1 MKLVASLALPA
12 LLSVGAN
19 AAGGLGV
26 LRFDVAA
33 AKKRPVS
40 KVVDLLKDMQEQL
53 EKEQEADEEIYEKL
67 ACWCE
72 TNDKEKTKAIAD
84 AESHLAN
91 LAAKIDRLTAESA
104 QLNVEIEGL
113 EKEVARNQK
122 SLDVATAIR
131 EKQLAEFNDEE
142 KEMLLAIQ
150 SLGSAIIVLN
160 KHHKASLVDQK
171 MVAAVVNNQ
180 LQQHDHILRSAVTPH
195 QRKVIA
201 SFAQDAEKYAP
212 QSGEIFGILNQMK
225 ETFEANLA
233 QSQADEKANKIGYA
247 ELKVAKEE
255 EIAAGESSLKEKKQ
269 ILATTDETLAQ
280 SNEDREDTTA
290 GLSDDER
297 FLLNLKETCSSSDS
311 QWEERQKERMEEI
324 TAVQKA
330 LAILSSD
337 EARDNFS
344 KTFNFLQTS
353 SRNVRSQVASIL
365 GDVAAKTGNPKLATL
380 AVAARL
386 DAFVKV
392 KKAIDDMVTELVAEK
407 AAEIEHRDY
416 CINGLNENER
426 TTADKVHVKGRLES
440 KVAGLKQEVKQLTD
454 QIAELTGQIAEMN
467 TSLER
472 AQEDR
477 DAQHQVYEGI
487 LADQEQTE
495 LLLTQALTV
504 LKGMYASPVDES
516 LVQMRKVSAHKQ
528 EPPPGLGEYNK
539 NSGATGIVMMIEQ
552 IIADTKE
559 LQAVTKHDEQVAE
572 NDHTKFKT
580 ETTESITGK
589 QDTIVDLTSQK
600 AKSEQDL
607 IEVTEELD
615 GANTD
620 LDDLHSVKLGFHGEC
635 DYILKNFEVR
645 QEAQAQEIDALRE
658 AKQILSG
665 MK

>member
-1 MKLVASLALPA
+1 
-12 LLSVGAN
+12 
-19 AAGGLGV
+19 
-26 LRFDVAA
+26 
-33 AKKRPVS
+33 
-40 KVVDLLKDMQEQL
+40 
-53 EKEQEADEEIYEKL
+53 
-67 ACWCE
+67 
-72 TNDKEKTKAIAD
+72 
-84 AESHLAN
+84 
-91 LAAKIDRLTAESA
+91 
-104 QLNVEIEGL
+104 
-113 EKEVARNQK
+113 
-122 SLDVATAIR
+122 
-131 EKQLAEFNDEE
+131 
-142 KEMLLAIQ
+142 MLLAIQ
-150 SLGSAIIVLN
+150 SLGSAITVLN

-171 MVAAVVNNQ
+171 MVAAVANNQ
-180 LQQHDHILRSAVTPH
+180 LQQHDHLLRSAVTPH

-201 SFAQDAEKYAP
+201 SFAQDAAEKYAP

-233 QSQADEKANKIGYA
+233 QTQADEKANKQGYA
-247 ELKVAKEE
+247 DLKAAKEE

-280 SNEDREDTTA
+280 SNEDREDTSA

-311 QWEERQKERMEEI
+311 QWEERQRERMEEI

-344 KTFNFLQTS
+344 KTFNFLQTN
-353 SRNVRSQVASIL
+353 SRNVRSQVASML
-365 GDVAAKTGNPKLATL
+365 GAVAAKTGNPKLATL

-426 TTADKVHVKGRLES
+426 TTAAKVHEKGGLES
-440 KVAGLKQEVKQLTD
+440 KVAGLQQEVKALTD

-477 DAQHQVYEGI
+477 TAQHQVYQGI

-495 LLLTQALTV
+495 LLLTQALSV

-528 EPPPGLGEYNK
+528 EPPPGLGEYSK
-539 NSGATGIVMMIEQ
+539 NDGATGIVMMIEQ

-572 NDHTKFKT
+572 KAHTKFKT
-580 ETTESITGK
+580 ETEESITSK
-589 QDTIVDLTSQK
+589 QNEITDLTSQK
-600 AKSEQDL
+600 SKSEQDL
-607 IEVTEELD
+607 IEVTGELD

-620 LDDLHSVKLGFHGEC
+620 LEDLHSVKTGLNGEC

-665 MK
+665 LK

>member
-12 LLSVGAN
+12 LLSAGAN
-19 AAGGLGV
+19 AA

-33 AKKRPVS
+33 AKNRPVS
-40 KVVDLLKDMQEQL
+40 KVVQLLKDMQEQL

-72 TNDKEKTKAIAD
+72 TNDKEKTKAISD
-84 AESHLAN
+84 AEAHLAN

-131 EKQLAEFNDEE
+131 TKQLAEFNDEE

-150 SLGSAIIVLN
+150 SLGSAITVLN
-160 KHHKASLVDQK
+160 KHHKASLVDKK
-171 MVAAVVNNQ
+171 MVAAMANNQ
-180 LQQHDHILRSAVTPH
+180 LQQHDHLLRSAVTPH

-201 SFAQDAEKYAP
+201 SFAQDTDQKYAP

-225 ETFEANLA
+225 ETFEANLK
-233 QSQADEKANKIGYA
+233 QSQADEKSNKQGYA
-247 ELKVAKEE
+247 ELKAAKEE

-280 SNEDREDTTA
+280 SNEDQSDTAA

-297 FLLNLKETCSSSDS
+297 FLLNLKETCSNSDS

-324 TAVQKA
+324 NAVSKA

-353 SRNVRSQVASIL
+353 SRNVRSQVASML
-365 GDVAAKTGNPKLATL
+365 GAVAAQTGNPKLAAL

-386 DAFVKV
+386 DAFEKV
-392 KKAIDDMVTELVAEK
+392 KKAIDDMVAELVAEK

-440 KVAGLKQEVKQLTD
+440 KLAGLKQEVKELTE
-454 QIAELTGQIAEMN
+454 QIAELTTQIAEMN

-477 DAQHQVYEGI
+477 DAQHQVYQGI

-495 LLLTQALTV
+495 LLLTQALSV
-504 LKGMYASPVDES
+504 LKGVYSSPVDES
-516 LVQMRKVSAHKQ
+516 LVQMRKVSVHKQ
-528 EPPPGLGEYNK
+528 EPPAGLGEYNK
-539 NSGATGIVMMIEQ
+539 NDGATGIVMMIEQ

-572 NDHTKFKT
+572 KAHAKFKT
-580 ETTESITGK
+580 ETEESITGK
-589 QDTIVDLTSQK
+589 QDEVVDLTTQK
-600 AKSEQDL
+600 SKSEQDL
-607 IEVTEELD
+607 IEVKEELS

-620 LDDLHSVKLGFHGEC
+620 LDDLHSVKLGLHGEC
-635 DYILKNFEVR
+635 DYILKNFDVR